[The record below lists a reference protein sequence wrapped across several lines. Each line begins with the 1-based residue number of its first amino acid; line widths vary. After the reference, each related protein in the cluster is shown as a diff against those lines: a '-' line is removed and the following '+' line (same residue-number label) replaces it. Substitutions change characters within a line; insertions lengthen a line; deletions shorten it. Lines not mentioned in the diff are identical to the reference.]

1 MPHSQEMLA
10 KYWLDALN
18 FEIKRVLT
26 IKENFKNESLYPGD
40 KLGMKCSMQQRVKA
54 AELGRVI
61 TRLPKPLPTSV
72 D

>member
-40 KLGMKCSMQQRVKA
+40 KLGVNCSMQQGVKV
-54 AELGRVI
+54 AELSKVV
-61 TRLPKPLPTSV
+61 TFTKASPASL